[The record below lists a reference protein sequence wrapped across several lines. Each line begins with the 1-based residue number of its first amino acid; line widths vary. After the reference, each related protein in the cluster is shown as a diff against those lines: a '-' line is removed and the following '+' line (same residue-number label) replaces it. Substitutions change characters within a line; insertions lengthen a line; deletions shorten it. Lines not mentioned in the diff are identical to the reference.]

1 MLSSISGL
9 TEKQYNKIVKY
20 WSKIEKLE
28 NRIDYYGCYIK
39 RINDGDPWL
48 YNDFFDTEDID
59 DAIDH
64 LEKAKKVLEQY
75 DCLKNELKYLKSEY
89 KNYINELGYQFS
101 DRNQDE
107 KLFQLINNG
116 ILI

>member
-1 MLSSISGL
+1 MSSSISGL
-9 TEKQYNKIVKY
+9 TEKQINKIVKY

-28 NRIDYYGCYIK
+28 NRIYYYGCYIK
-39 RINDGDPWL
+39 
-48 YNDFFDTEDID
+48 YE
-59 DAIDH
+59 
-64 LEKAKKVLEQY
+64 
-75 DCLKNELKYLKSEY
+75 
-89 KNYINELGYQFS
+89 NYINELGYQFS

>member
-1 MLSSISGL
+1 MSSSISGL
-9 TEKQYNKIVKY
+9 TEKQYNKIIKY

-28 NRIDYYGCYIK
+28 NRIYYYGCYINQ
-39 RINDGDPWL
+39 INDGDPWL

-59 DAIDH
+59 DAINQ
-64 LEKAKKVLEQY
+64 LEKTKKVLEQY

-89 KNYINELGYQFS
+89 ENYINELGYQFS
-101 DRNQDE
+101 DTNQDE

>member
-1 MLSSISGL
+1 MSSSICGL

-28 NRIDYYGCYIK
+28 NKINKYSNYIQVNIGINYGES
-39 RINDGDPWL
+39 L
-48 YNDFFDTEDID
+48 DID
-59 DAIDH
+59 EVNKAINYFVSARDA
-64 LEKAKKVLEQY
+64 LEQY
-75 DCLKNELKYLKSEY
+75 ELFKNELTYLKSEY